1 MKPERFAALLDV
13 VGWSAAELARRV
25 GYHAGT
31 VKGWRRGTLT
41 VPFTVAYWLEQ
52 VAGAVD
58 ALPAPQ
64 RAGERKAR
72 APLARPKS
80 RSVPSS

>member
-1 MKPERFAALLDV
+1 MTPKRFAVLLDT

-31 VKGWRRGTLT
+31 VKEWRRGTLT
-41 VPFTVAYWLEQ
+41 VPFVVAYWLEQ

-72 APLARPKS
+72 APLACS
-80 RSVPSS
+80 GASSVLGA